1 MYTIDLTLL
10 SKYSLEGGGTPSD
23 VILALRARGAGGWV
37 TWRFLGALF
46 GAAAA
51 QEAPSY

>member
-1 MYTIDLTLL
+1 MYNINLTCLY
-10 SKYSLEGGGTPSD
+10 KYSLEEGVTPSD
-23 VILALRARGAGGWV
+23 VILALRARGAGWWV
-37 TWRFLGALF
+37 TWRFVGVLL

>member
-1 MYTIDLTLL
+1 MYNINLTPLY
-10 SKYSLEGGGTPSD
+10 KYSLEGGGTPSD
-23 VILALRARGAGGWV
+23 VILALRARGAGWWV
-37 TWRFLGALF
+37 TWRLLGVPF